1 LGAKKV
7 LWRAAEVHH
16 DPGILA
22 LGIDLGGSK
31 ILTAVVD
38 AQGRMLSRDYRLTPA
53 AQGPDPVVEAILQ
66 SSGQALDQAGLS
78 RDGVAVFGIGAPGI
92 SNPETGVVFTSPN
105 LPGWHNVPLGK
116 TIERRS
122 GKPTFLVNDAN
133 AAAIGE
139 LHFGAGKD
147 ARNFIYVTVST
158 GIGGGIIID
167 GQLYSGSTGTAGE
180 IGHMA
185 IVSGGPRCNC
195 GNTGCWETLASGSA
209 LAREALRRIGEGTPT
224 SILGYVDGD
233 VRKVTAKVIHA
244 AAERND
250 RLARELIGQTAYY
263 LGVGL
268 ANLINIF
275 NPELVVIGGGLSNM
289 GDILLKPA
297 FQVASKRAFSQ
308 ACKTARFARATLGGN
323 SGVLGAAAFALA
335 ELKRQRQP

>member
-1 LGAKKV
+1 M
-7 LWRAAEVHH
+7 HH
-16 DPGILA
+16 DPGFLA

-53 AQGPDPVVEAILQ
+53 AQGPDPVVEAIMQ
-66 SSGQALDQAGLS
+66 SARQALDQAGLPQ
-78 RDGVAVFGIGAPGI
+78 DVAVFGIGAPGI

-122 GKPTFLVNDAN
+122 GKPTFLINDAN

-139 LHFGAGKD
+139 LHFGAGKG

-167 GQLYSGSTGTAGE
+167 GQLYSGAIGTAGE

-185 IVSGGPRCNC
+185 IAGSGPRCNC

-209 LAREALRRIGEGTPT
+209 LEREAVRRISEGTPT

-233 VRKVTAKVIHA
+233 VKKVTAKVIHT

-297 FQVASKRAFSQ
+297 FQVAGKRAFTQ
-308 ACKTARFARATLGGN
+308 AYKAARFARATLGGN

-335 ELKRQRQP
+335 EVAKQRQV